1 MEMFQ
6 FVYVSYQML
15 DHILP
20 KAQVTSNKIEPK
32 RRLNFL
38 AWPVMPLHV
47 VWYILF

>member
-15 DHILP
+15 DYIFP

-32 RRLNFL
+32 RKLHSL
-38 AWPVMPLHV
+38 AWSVTPL